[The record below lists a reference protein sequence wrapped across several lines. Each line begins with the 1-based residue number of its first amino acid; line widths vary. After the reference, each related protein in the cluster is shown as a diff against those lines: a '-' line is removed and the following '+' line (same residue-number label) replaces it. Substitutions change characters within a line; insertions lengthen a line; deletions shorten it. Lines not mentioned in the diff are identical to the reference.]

1 MRPATGSGW
10 RNKMKLKRIRKVLE
24 GRFLTR
30 YDIEYETGD
39 GREKVYEMVGRK
51 PDMCTEE
58 ELQNRHSD
66 SVILVMTDA
75 AGERILLCREFRM
88 AMDHWTYNF
97 PGGLIDPGE
106 TAETGAARELAE
118 ETGLKLLRVDDVL
131 EQSCNAIGLSNE
143 KGTLVFGTAGA
154 ADGGSDEIFRS
165 HPTYDE
171 EIEPGWYTKEEVRKL
186 LRTEPFDART
196 QAYCYLWAGALQ

>member
-1 MRPATGSGW
+1 M
-10 RNKMKLKRIRKVLE
+10 MKLKKIRKVLE

-58 ELQNRHSD
+58 ELQNHHSD
-66 SVILVMTDA
+66 SVILIMTDT

-97 PGGLIDPGE
+97 PG
-106 TAETGAARELAE
+106 
-118 ETGLKLLRVDDVL
+118 
-131 EQSCNAIGLSNE
+131 
-143 KGTLVFGTAGA
+143 
-154 ADGGSDEIFRS
+154 
-165 HPTYDE
+165 
-171 EIEPGWYTKEEVRKL
+171 
-186 LRTEPFDART
+186 
-196 QAYCYLWAGALQ
+196 

>member
-1 MRPATGSGW
+1 
-10 RNKMKLKRIRKVLE
+10 MKLKKIRKVLE

-51 PDMCTEE
+51 PDMYTEE
-58 ELQNRHSD
+58 ELQNHHSD

-143 KGTLVFGTAGA
+143 KGTLVFGAAGA

-171 EIEPGWYTKEEVRKL
+171 EIEPGWYTKEDMRKL

>member
-1 MRPATGSGW
+1 M
-10 RNKMKLKRIRKVLE
+10 MKLKKIRKVLE

-58 ELQNRHSD
+58 ELQNHHSD
-66 SVILVMTDA
+66 SVILIMTDT

-143 KGTLVFGTAGA
+143 KGTLVFGAAGA